1 MDIFSFFSLLGGLAM
16 FLFGMDAMGNS
27 LEKLSGGKLECKL
40 EKMTSSTFKG
50 FLLGLGVAAI
60 IQSSSATT
68 VMVVGFVNSGILK
81 LRHAIGIIMGA
92 NVGTT
97 VTAWILSLTGIQ
109 GDSLLMQ
116 CLKPAN
122 FSPMFAFVGIIFI
135 MFAKKPQ
142 HKDIGMILM
151 GFAVL
156 MFGMETMSAAVEPLA
171 EEPWFQDVMTMF
183 TNPAM
188 GVLVGALLTGIL
200 QSSSASVG
208 ILQMLSNSGS
218 ITYGMAIPII
228 MGQNIG
234 TCVTA
239 LISCI
244 GAKKNAKRAAF
255 VHLYFNIIGTLVWLT
270 VFYTLNAFL
279 HFGFIE
285 DKIGPANIAVV
296 HTAFNIASTALL
308 LPFAGLLEKL
318 ACLTIKDKETDDDA
332 PFLDERFLQTPAV
345 ATEQCV
351 AMSIKMAELSQKSLL
366 SSIKLL
372 EKYDEKLAQE
382 IIEDEDKVDRYE
394 DVLGSY
400 LVRLSHEDLSVH
412 DNKDV
417 SRLLRSIGDFER
429 LSDHAVNICYAAKE
443 MHDKNITFSEKAKE
457 ELAVVS
463 AALSEVVQST
473 VESYKTCNLEMA
485 RQVEPMEQVIDE
497 LTTEERA
504 AHIQRLRDGVCTI
517 ELGFILS
524 DIITNI
530 ERASDHCS
538 NIAICLIEI
547 SKDSFDTHEY
557 VQKIQKEEGGEY
569 DSAYHKFK
577 EKYTFASAEVH

>member
-1 MDIFSFFSLLGGLAM
+1 MDIFSLFSLLGGLAM

-40 EKMTSSTFKG
+40 EKMTSNTFKG
-50 FLLGLGVAAI
+50 FLLGLGVTAI

-97 VTAWILSLTGIQ
+97 VTAWVLSLTGIQ
-109 GDSLLMQ
+109 GDSFLMQ

-122 FSPMFAFVGIIFI
+122 FSPLFAFVGIIFI

-142 HKDIGMILM
+142 HKDIGMIFM

-156 MFGMETMSAAVEPLA
+156 MFGMETMSTAVEPLSG
-171 EEPWFQDVMTMF
+171 EPWFQEMMTMF
-183 TNPAM
+183 TNPIM
-188 GVLVGALLTGIL
+188 GVLVGAVLTGIL

-228 MGQNIG
+228 MGQNIS

-255 VHLYFNIIGTLVWLT
+255 VHLYFNIIGTVVWLT

-279 HFGFIE
+279 HFDFIN
-285 DKIGPANIAVV
+285 DSIGPANIAVV
-296 HTAFNIASTALL
+296 HTAFNVASTALL

-318 ACLTIKDKETDDDA
+318 ACFTIKDKENDDDT
-332 PFLDERFLQTPAV
+332 PFLDERFLKTPAV

-351 AMSIKMAELSQKSLL
+351 AMSVKMAELSKKSLL

-372 EKYDEKLAQE
+372 EKYDEKLAQQ
-382 IIEDEDKVDRYE
+382 IIEDEDKVDVYE

-400 LVRLSHEDLSVH
+400 LVRLSGEDLSVH
-412 DNKDV
+412 DNKEV

-429 LSDHAVNICYAAKE
+429 LSDHAVNICNAAKE
-443 MHDKNITFSEKAKE
+443 MHDKKITFSDKAKE

-463 AALSEVVQST
+463 AALGEVVQCT
-473 VESYKTCNLEMA
+473 VESYKTSNLEMA
-485 RQVEPMEQVIDE
+485 RQIEPMEQVIDE

-504 AHIQRLRDGVCTI
+504 AHIQRLREGICTI

-524 DIITNI
+524 DVITNI

-547 SKDSFDTHEY
+547 SNDSFDTHEY
-557 VQKIQKEEGGEY
+557 VQNIKKEAGGEY

-577 EKYTFASAEVH
+577 EKYAFANAEVH

>member
-1 MDIFSFFSLLGGLAM
+1 MDIFSLFTLLGGLAM
-16 FLFGMDAMGNS
+16 FLFGMNTMGNS

-50 FLLGLGVAAI
+50 FLLGIGVTAV

-97 VTAWILSLTGIQ
+97 VTSWILSLTGIE
-109 GDSLLMQ
+109 GDSFWLK
-116 CLKPAN
+116 CLKPEN
-122 FSPMFAFVGIIFI
+122 FAPLFAFIGILFI

-142 HKDIGMILM
+142 RKDLGTILIG
-151 GFAVL
+151 FSVL
-156 MFGMETMSAAVEPLA
+156 MFGMETMSSAVEPLA
-171 EEPWFQDVMTMF
+171 DMPWFQSIMTMF
-183 TNPAM
+183 NNPAM
-188 GVLVGALLTGIL
+188 GVLVGALLTAVL

-208 ILQMLSNSGS
+208 VLQVLAKSGS

-255 VHLYFNIIGTLVWLT
+255 VHLYFNVIGTLVWLA
-270 VFYTLNAFL
+270 VFYIANAII
-279 HFGFIE
+279 HFGFV
-285 DKIGPANIAVV
+285 DQQVTPASIAVI
-296 HTAFNIASTALL
+296 HTAFNILSTLLL

-351 AMSIKMAELSQKSLL
+351 TMSYKMAEITKKSLMK
-366 SSIKLL
+366 SIQLL
-372 EKYDEKLAQE
+372 EKYDEKKANDV
-382 IIEDEDKVDRYE
+382 IEAEKIVDRYE

-400 LVRLSHEDLSVH
+400 LVRLARENLSVR
-412 DNKDV
+412 DSKAV

-429 LSDHAVNICYAAKE
+429 ISDHAVTVCYAAKE
-443 MHDKNITFSEKAKE
+443 MYDKNISFSEQAKKEVMKFSKA
-457 ELAVVS
+457 VD
-463 AALSEVVQST
+463 EVVQCT
-473 VESYKTCNLEMA
+473 FEAYKDDNLAMA
-485 RQVEPMEQVIDE
+485 RRIEPMEQVIDE
-497 LTTEERA
+497 LSTEMRA
-504 AHIQRLRDGVCTI
+504 SHTERLRGGLCTI
-517 ELGFILS
+517 ELGFILT
-524 DIITNI
+524 DVITSL
-530 ERASDHCS
+530 ERVSDHCS
-538 NIAICLIEI
+538 NIAVCLIEI
-547 SKDSFDTHEY
+547 SNDSFDTHHY
-557 VQKIQKEEGGEY
+557 VHSIKKEAGTDY
-569 DSAYHKFK
+569 DSTYSHFRD
-577 EKYTFASAEVH
+577 KYSIQ

>member
-1 MDIFSFFSLLGGLAM
+1 MDIFSLFSLLGGLAM
-16 FLFGMDAMGNS
+16 FLFGMNTMGNS

-50 FLLGLGVAAI
+50 FLLGIGVTAV

-97 VTAWILSLTGIQ
+97 VTSWILSLTGIE
-109 GDSLLMQ
+109 GDSIWLK
-116 CLKPAN
+116 CLKPEN
-122 FSPMFAFVGIIFI
+122 FSPLFAFVGILFI

-142 HKDIGMILM
+142 RKDLGTIFIGFSI
-151 GFAVL
+151 L
-156 MFGMETMSAAVEPLA
+156 MFGMETMSGAVEPLA
-171 EEPWFQDVMTMF
+171 DMPWFQQFMTMF
-183 TNPAM
+183 NNPVM
-188 GVLVGALLTGIL
+188 GVLIGALLTAIL

-208 ILQMLSNSGS
+208 VLQVLSKSGS

-255 VHLYFNIIGTLVWLT
+255 VHLYFNIIGTLVWLA
-270 VFYTLNAFL
+270 VFYITNAIV
-279 HFGFIE
+279 HFNFI
-285 DKIGPANIAVV
+285 DMQVSPAYVAVI
-296 HTAFNIASTALL
+296 HTAFNVLSTLLL

-351 AMSIKMAELSQKSLL
+351 TMSYKMAELTKKSLIH
-366 SSIKLL
+366 SMQLL
-372 EKYDEKLAQE
+372 EKYDEKKANE
-382 IIEDEDKVDRYE
+382 VIEAEKMVDRYE

-400 LVRLSHEDLSVH
+400 LVRLGRENLSVR
-412 DNKDV
+412 DSKTV

-429 LSDHAVNICYAAKE
+429 ISDHAVSVCYAAKE
-443 MHDKNITFSEKAKE
+443 MYDKNISFSQQAQE
-457 ELAVVS
+457 EILKLS
-463 AALSEVVQST
+463 QALDEVVQCT
-473 VESYKTCNLEMA
+473 VEAYKDCNLALA
-485 RQVEPMEQVIDE
+485 RRIEPMEQVIDE
-497 LTTEERA
+497 LSIEIRA
-504 AHIQRLRDGVCTI
+504 SHIQRLREGICTI

-524 DIITNI
+524 DIITSF
-530 ERASDHCS
+530 ERVSDHCS
-538 NIAICLIEI
+538 NIAVCLIEI
-547 SKDSFDTHEY
+547 SNDSFDTHQY
-557 VQKIQKEEGGEY
+557 VHTIKKEAGTDY
-569 DSAYHKFK
+569 DSTYSHFK
-577 EKYTFASAEVH
+577 EKYST

>member
-1 MDIFSFFSLLGGLAM
+1 MDIFSLFSLLGGLAM

-50 FLLGLGVAAI
+50 FLLGSGVTAI

-122 FSPMFAFVGIIFI
+122 FSPLFAFVGIIFI

-156 MFGMETMSAAVEPLA
+156 MFGMETMSTAVEPLA

-183 TNPAM
+183 TNPVM

-279 HFGFIE
+279 HFGFIG

-296 HTAFNIASTALL
+296 HTVFNIASTALL

>member
-1 MDIFSFFSLLGGLAM
+1 MDIFSLFSLLGGLAM
-16 FLFGMDAMGNS
+16 FLFGMSTMGNS
-27 LEKLSGGKLECKL
+27 LEKLSGGKLECRL

-50 FLLGLGVAAI
+50 FLLGIGVTAV

-97 VTAWILSLTGIQ
+97 VTSWILSLTGIE
-109 GDSLLMQ
+109 GDSFWLK
-116 CLKPAN
+116 CLKPEN
-122 FSPMFAFVGIIFI
+122 FSPLFAFVGVLFI

-142 HKDIGMILM
+142 RKDLGVIFIGFSI
-151 GFAVL
+151 L
-156 MFGMETMSAAVEPLA
+156 MFGMETMSGAVEPLA
-171 EEPWFQDVMTMF
+171 DMPWFQQFMTMF
-183 TNPAM
+183 NNPVM
-188 GVLVGALLTGIL
+188 GVIVGALLTAVL

-208 ILQMLSNSGS
+208 VLQVLSKSGS

-239 LISCI
+239 LLSCI

-255 VHLYFNIIGTLVWLT
+255 VHLYFNIIGTLVWLA
-270 VFYTLNAFL
+270 VFYITNAIV
-279 HFGFIE
+279 HFNFI
-285 DKIGPANIAVV
+285 DAQVSPAYVAVI
-296 HTAFNIASTALL
+296 HTAFNILSTLLL

-351 AMSIKMAELSQKSLL
+351 TMSCKMAELTKKSL
-366 SSIKLL
+366 IKSMNLL
-372 EKYDEKLAQE
+372 EKYDEKKANDV
-382 IIEDEDKVDRYE
+382 IEAEKIVDRYE

-400 LVRLSHEDLSVH
+400 LVRLGREDLSVR
-412 DNKDV
+412 DSKTV

-429 LSDHAVNICYAAKE
+429 ISDHAVSVCYAAKE
-443 MHDKNITFSEKAKE
+443 MYDKNISFSQQAQE
-457 ELAVVS
+457 EILKLS
-463 AALSEVVQST
+463 QALDEVVQCT
-473 VESYKTCNLEMA
+473 VEAFKDCNLALA
-485 RQVEPMEQVIDE
+485 RRIEPMEQVIDE
-497 LTTEERA
+497 LSIEIRSS
-504 AHIQRLRDGVCTI
+504 HIQRLRDGICTI

-524 DIITNI
+524 DIITSF
-530 ERASDHCS
+530 ERVSDHCS
-538 NIAICLIEI
+538 NIAVCLIEI
-547 SKDSFDTHEY
+547 SNDSFDTHQY
-557 VQKIQKEEGGEY
+557 VHTIKKEAGTDY
-569 DSAYHKFK
+569 DSTYSHFK
-577 EKYTFASAEVH
+577 EKYSIE